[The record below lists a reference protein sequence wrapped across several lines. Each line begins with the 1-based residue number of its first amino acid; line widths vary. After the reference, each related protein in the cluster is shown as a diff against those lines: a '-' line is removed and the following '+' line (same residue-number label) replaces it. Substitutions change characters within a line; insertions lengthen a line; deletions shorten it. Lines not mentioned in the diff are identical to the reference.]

1 MRFFS
6 KIFVVLALFCAGH
19 ALAAEPV
26 AGKDYLLVNPP
37 QPTNSGDKIEVLQF
51 FYYPCS
57 HCFKLDPFLKAWA
70 KKMPKDV
77 ALVDES
83 TVFSDSM
90 EPMARTFYALEA
102 LRQRERLHDKLFN
115 ALHMKNMDLSKEATL
130 TDFVVKNGVD
140 RKKFSEAYNS
150 PLTLAKVARSKQ
162 LAVDYAIRGTPTLIV
177 DGRYIIYA
185 LSPEKTIQVLNDLVS
200 KVRKE
205 RAKK

>member
-1 MRFFS
+1 MKFIKQFFL
-6 KIFVVLALFCAGH
+6 VLALICAPA
-19 ALAAEPV
+19 ALAAPV
-26 AGKDYLLVNPP
+26 GGEEYTVVKPP
-37 QPTNSGDKIEVLQF
+37 QPTQTGKKIEVLEFF
-51 FYYPCS
+51 FYGCQ
-57 HCFKLDPFLKAWA
+57 HCFKLHELLGPWEM
-70 KKMPKDV
+70 KMPKDV
-77 ALVDES
+77 ELVLVPA
-83 TVFSDSM
+83 VFNPSW

-177 DGRYIIYA
+177 DGRYMIYG
-185 LSPEKTIQVLNDLVS
+185 LPPKETVQMLNSLVS

-205 RAKK
+205 RASK